1 VQTERILMLCAALI
15 ASACGGGDSN
25 EVGAFT
31 PYINTEFGFRV
42 DYPSNW
48 QSVEDPAFLVGE
60 RPDKLHAVM
69 FLRDQAAGVL
79 FTVFIQQLDTE
90 QSLAVYAEE
99 QIASIRSNAGD
110 AVYSDLAPAPLGGL
124 DALETHTRVEQSGQA
139 LTQRVLLTVHDGRGY
154 GVSLAA
160 PEGSPLIATLDDMLE
175 TFTLLP

>member
-1 VQTERILMLCAALI
+1 MQTERILVLCAALI

-69 FLRDQAAGVL
+69 FLRDQAAGAL
-79 FTVFIQQLDTE
+79 FTVFVQQLDGE
-90 QSLAVYAEE
+90 PSLAAYAEE
-99 QIASIRSNAGD
+99 QMAAIRSAAGG
-110 AVYSDLAPAPLGGL
+110 ALYSDLTPTRLNGL
-124 DALETHTRVEQSGQA
+124 DALETRTRREQDGQA
-139 LTQRVLLTVHDGRGY
+139 LAQRVVLLVRGGRGY
-154 GVSLAA
+154 GVSLTA
-160 PEGSPLIATLDDMLE
+160 PEDSPLIATLDGMLD
-175 TFTLLP
+175 TFSLLP